1 MKKLLYIAFSLLMVF
16 GSVSV
21 MAKGDKAVS
30 LTEKQQMRLTE
41 ITNRVEEIKEMDK
54 SALSRTEKKE
64 LKSELTEMKKEAK
77 ALSGGVYLS
86 VTAIIIVL
94 LVLILI
100 L

>member
-1 MKKLLYIAFSLLMVF
+1 MKKLIYIAFAMLMVF
-16 GSVSV
+16 SSVSV
-21 MAKGDKAVS
+21 MAKPNKNVT
-30 LTEKQQMRLTE
+30 LTEQQQLRLTE

-54 SALSRTEKKE
+54 SQLTRDQKKE
-64 LKSELTEMKKEAK
+64 LRSELTQMKKESK
-77 ALSGGVYLS
+77 ALSGGIYLS

>member
-1 MKKLLYIAFSLLMVF
+1 MVF
-16 GSVSV
+16 SSVSV
-21 MAKGDKAVS
+21 MAKEKTVS
-30 LTEKQQMRLTE
+30 LTEKQQLRLTE

-54 SALSRTEKKE
+54 SALSRAEKKE
-64 LKSELTEMKKEAK
+64 LKSELTEMKKESK

-94 LVLILI
+94 LILILI

>member
-1 MKKLLYIAFSLLMVF
+1 MVF
-16 GSVSV
+16 SSVSV

-54 SALSRTEKKE
+54 SALSRAEKKE
-64 LKSELTEMKKEAK
+64 LKSELTEMKKESK

-94 LVLILI
+94 LILILI